1 MDLTIAI
8 CMYNAEKYI
17 IETLECL
24 MFQTVKNFHLVIV
37 DDCSSDKSVELVE
50 DFFNKNP
57 RQYDLVKFNENKG
70 VVAARNFVL
79 FRATTKYMMF
89 LDADDKFYSTLV
101 EKVYEKIVSDTDLL
115 LVGYYMEYINL
126 RGKKIRGGVFL
137 GDETKEAF
145 LKRAEKGKLMFFPAT
160 SIFLRE
166 VALKVGGYN
175 VNGFPEGKPRYR
187 DLCEDLDLWTRMS
200 DLYVEGKAMVVLP
213 EILYQ
218 YRKGDG
224 ISKNSYGMVL
234 RMRHIKNNVIRRRRG
249 ERDLNFIEFYDSLS
263 KKDLKQLK
271 YDAVA
276 ADSLRNAVFYLHHRN
291 VFMFVWLVLKSM
303 WYKPSYLLDKIRHN
317 FGWKK

>member
-24 MFQTVKNFHLVIV
+24 MLQTVKNFHLVIV

-89 LDADDKFYSTLV
+89 LDADDKFYPTLV

-126 RGKKIRGGVFL
+126 KGKRINGGIFL
-137 GDETKEAF
+137 GDETKENF
-145 LKRAEKGKLMFFPAT
+145 FRRAKKGKLMFFPAT
-160 SIFLRE
+160 SIFVRE
-166 VALKVGGYN
+166 FALKVGGYN
-175 VNGFPEGKPRYR
+175 ENGFPEGKPRYR

-249 ERDLNFIEFYDSLS
+249 DCDLSFVEFYDSLS
-263 KKDLKQLK
+263 ENELKQLS
-271 YDAVA
+271 YDAIA

-291 VFMFVWLVLKSM
+291 VFMFVWLMLKSV
-303 WYKPSYLLDKIRHN
+303 WYKPSYLLDKIKYNLLKR
-317 FGWKK
+317 